1 MTDVIGISFRENGKI
16 YFFNPAQLELKV
28 GDKVIVETKLGKEL
42 GTVKTNIRKID
53 ESKLSDPIKKII
65 KKASKEDEKHLLDNI
80 KKEKEALKICKEKIK
95 EHELEMNLVE
105 AKYLFDNSKLIFYF
119 TADNRIDFRD
129 LVKDL
134 AAVFKT
140 RIELRQI
147 STRDQVKRLGG
158 NGVCGRELCCCSFLN
173 KFDNVSI
180 KMAKEQNLSLN
191 VSKIAGNCGRL
202 MCCLRYE
209 QNVYEDK
216 MKKLPHPGAIV
227 KTKDGEGTIDNVEVL
242 REIVRVKLKDEDE
255 NTYYRK
261 YPVEEIEVIKDTKK
275 KQIDDSLNIDSSE
288 DLQELEKIEE
298 MDKRDK
304 KNANSDDE

>member
-1 MTDVIGISFRENGKI
+1 MTDVIGINFRENGKI
-16 YFFNPAQLELKV
+16 YFFNPAQLELKI
-28 GDKVIVETKLGKEL
+28 GDKVLVETKLGKEL
-42 GTVKTNIRKID
+42 GTVKTGIRKID
-53 ESKLSDPIKKII
+53 ESKLSDPIKEII
-65 KKASKEDEKHLLDNI
+65 KKATKEDEKHLADNI
-80 KKEKEALKICKEKIK
+80 KKEKEALRICKEKIK

-202 MCCLRYE
+202 MCCLKYE